1 LKVRSNGNEERIR
14 NKRNETKQ
22 TNESSSPFVSYSLF
36 ILAHTECF
44 AQSPTL
50 AEATRALYQ
59 GEPQRAAELAEKHL
73 GKYPKDTAVRVILA
87 RAELAQGKFQRA
99 YQELQK
105 VLALEPGNIDALYYM
120 AIVSR
125 VLSLHWFSTLYPY
138 LAGLQMSGSATMD

>member
-1 LKVRSNGNEERIR
+1 MGTKREYETNEMKR
-14 NKRNETKQ
+14 NKRMRALLRLFRFI
-22 TNESSSPFVSYSLF
+22 SFVSYSLF

-125 VLSLHWFSTLYPY
+125 VLSLHWFSTLI
-138 LAGLQMSGSATMD
+138 LLVNSA